1 MKTRPT
7 RRGYAMVLV
16 LVFIATLLCL
26 YSVAYRHVAAALRI
40 EKARVLQRDRDE
52 GRIHALARGLRLL
65 ETGLPPSDPDP
76 YTRYVTIETSTERS
90 TWIVTFTRESAEENI
105 WLVAAKPTGPFED
118 LPLEMPPTFAVSG
131 P

>member
-1 MKTRPT
+1 MNTRPT

-26 YSVAYRHVAAALRI
+26 HSVAYRHVAAALRI

-52 GRIHALARGLRLL
+52 GRIHALARGLGLL
-65 ETGLPPSDPDP
+65 ETGLPPDA
-76 YTRYVTIETSTERS
+76 YTCYVIIETSTEPS
-90 TWIVTFTRESAEENI
+90 TWIVTFTRESAEQNI
-105 WLVAAKPTGPFED
+105 WRVAARPRGSFEE
-118 LPLEMPPTFAVSG
+118 LPPEMPAMFVESG

>member
-26 YSVAYRHVAAALRI
+26 YSVAYRQVAAALRI
-40 EKARVLQRDRDE
+40 EKARVLQRHRDE
-52 GRIHALARGLRLL
+52 GRIHALARGLKLL
-65 ETGLPPSDPDP
+65 ETGLPPSDA
-76 YTRYVTIETSTERS
+76 YTCGVTIETPTGPRAL
-90 TWIVTFTRESAEENI
+90 TVTFALESAEENI
-105 WLVAAKPTGPFED
+105 WLVAARPTGPFED
-118 LPLEMPPTFAVSG
+118 PPPMPAMFAESG

>member
-1 MKTRPT
+1 MNTRPT

-26 YSVAYRHVAAALRI
+26 HSVAYRHVAAALRI

-65 ETGLPPSDPDP
+65 ETGLPPSAA
-76 YTRYVTIETSTERS
+76 YACGVTIQTPTGQRAF
-90 TWIVTFTRESAEENI
+90 TVTFTLESAEENI
-105 WLVAAKPTGPFED
+105 WLVAAKPAGPFED
-118 LPLEMPPTFAVSG
+118 PPPMPAMFAESG